1 MQTLVE
7 QFSIEP
13 YSHSKAAPAERAISV
28 TSGAL
33 LLLPVVGKRSA
44 LRWTAAAAGGALIYY
59 GLSGAHVASHLV
71 PVNPAAA
78 KHTTRQSI
86 TIAKPAAELFTMWR
100 NPDVLARV
108 KPRFTELTA
117 FGPDHLRW
125 TINLPVGSLEIEAI
139 LVEERPAE
147 LVHWRSTS
155 ASTLQVDERM
165 RFRPAPRQMGTEA
178 TLEYQIDFSRVPA
191 GRTLRAIAD
200 FFDRA
205 PQVTLRKVLENF
217 KSLAETGEIP
227 TLERNPSARADKHDG
242 KGDLI

>member
-1 MQTLVE
+1 MQTVVE

-33 LLLPVVGKRSA
+33 LMLPVVGKRSA

-59 GLSGAHVASHLV
+59 GLSGANVASHLV
-71 PVNPAAA
+71 PAGPAATS
-78 KHTTRQSI
+78 HTTRQSI
-86 TIAKPAAELFTMWR
+86 TIAKPAAELFAMWR
-100 NPDVLARV
+100 NPDVLGRV
-108 KPRFTELTA
+108 KPSFADLNA
-117 FGPDHLRW
+117 FGADHLRW
-125 TINLPVGSLEIEAI
+125 TFHLPVGSLEIEAI
-139 LVEERPAE
+139 LVEERPGE

-155 ASTLQVDERM
+155 ASVLQVDERM
-165 RFRPAPRQMGTEA
+165 RFKPAPRRLGTEA

-200 FFDRA
+200 FFAGA
-205 PQVTLRKVLENF
+205 PQIALRRILEKF

-227 TLERNPSARADKHDG
+227 TLERNSSARAGRHDG